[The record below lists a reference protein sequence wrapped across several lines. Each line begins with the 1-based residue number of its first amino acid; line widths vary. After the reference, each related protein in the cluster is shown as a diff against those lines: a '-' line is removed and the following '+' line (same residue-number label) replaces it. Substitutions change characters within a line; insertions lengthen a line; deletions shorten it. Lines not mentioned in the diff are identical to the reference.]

1 MFKLPALIKLVR
13 FHPRLLVAAAV
24 GLLVGFGAQ
33 MQLAP
38 LQCAVIGWDV
48 FVWLYLLM
56 IWVLMARADSREVK
70 DFAEEEDESATM
82 VLMLVCVSASASL
95 VAIVLQLA
103 GAKNLSGGEQA
114 LHYLSTVATV
124 LGSWFL
130 VGTIFAVHYTRLFYN
145 DDDDALPLKFPDDT
159 KQPDYWDFMYFA
171 FTISAAVQ
179 TSDVAIMKTSMRK
192 VVLAHTVLSFLF
204 NAAILGLSINIA
216 ASLIGPG

>member
-1 MFKLPALIKLVR
+1 MPKLPALIKLVR

-24 GLLVGFGAQ
+24 GLLVGLGAQ
-33 MQLAP
+33 TRLEP
-38 LQCAVIGWDV
+38 LQCAIIGWDV

-56 IWVLMARADSREVK
+56 IWVLMARADSKEVK
-70 DFAEEEDESATM
+70 AFAEEEDESASM

-103 GAKNLSGGEQA
+103 GAKGLTGGMQL

-130 VGTIFAVHYTRLFYN
+130 VGTIFAVHYTRRFYN
-145 DDDDALPLKFPDDT
+145 ADDDGLPLKFPDET
-159 KQPDYWDFMYFA
+159 TQPDYWDFMYFA

-179 TSDVAIMKTSMRK
+179 TSDVSVMCTSMRK
-192 VVLAHTVLSFLF
+192 IVLAQTILSFLF

-216 ASLIGPG
+216 ASLIGT